1 MFALDL
7 LLTCCGFG
15 VDSQQDQLGE
25 LTSVVQDL
33 QRERIEKEEKRRVE
47 ESEAAGLPLRRAEE
61 AGTEGSYSLVEDN
74 LLSQIPTPV
83 SSGDSVVP
91 WSFREEVARD
101 IGSFLRRA
109 LGGTRRGTSGRD
121 RLSLPSKFYLVVRD
135 RAGRVYQNPVLV
147 RSQFSAVK
155 AICYSGG
162 SWGDSMFVGVPTL
175 REGQIAA
182 LAAGFGWP
190 SQVH

>member
-25 LTSVVQDL
+25 LTSVVEDL

-109 LGGTRRGTSGRD
+109 LGGIT
-121 RLSLPSKFYLVVRD
+121 
-135 RAGRVYQNPVLV
+135 
-147 RSQFSAVK
+147 
-155 AICYSGG
+155 
-162 SWGDSMFVGVPTL
+162 
-175 REGQIAA
+175 
-182 LAAGFGWP
+182 
-190 SQVH
+190 

>member
-1 MFALDL
+1 MVSHRLQKWFRVHIHFWSPYGPYDL
-7 LLTCCGFG
+7 WTWFWCPKGPPG
-15 VDSQQDQLGE
+15 
-25 LTSVVQDL
+25 
-33 QRERIEKEEKRRVE
+33 
-47 ESEAAGLPLRRAEE
+47 
-61 AGTEGSYSLVEDN
+61 
-74 LLSQIPTPV
+74 
-83 SSGDSVVP
+83 
-91 WSFREEVARD
+91 
-101 IGSFLRRA
+101 
-109 LGGTRRGTSGRD
+109 RRGTSGRD

-135 RAGRVYQNPVLV
+135 RAGRVYQNPVPV
-147 RSQFSAVK
+147 HSQFSAVK